1 MSTEVTDPAAGE
13 ALLDEDTWSGRIFSD
28 GWVDAPET
36 IESDRAGDRRGA
48 RHGGRGQRRGGNA
61 RRGVRRPSPARL
73 GRDPVHRPRGVV
85 RRAAEL
91 LERHRPELIRWLV
104 REVGPIP
111 PKADNEISAS
121 IGQFEMAAS
130 LISHPLGQVL
140 PSLTPGRTSMAR
152 RVPVGVVGVICP
164 WNFPVVLPARSVGPA
179 LALGNAVILKSDPNT
194 PVSGGVLIARIF
206 EEAGLPE
213 GVLHVLGGGA
223 EVGQALVE
231 DPNVRMISFTGST
244 ATGRK
249 VGELAGRNLKRIV
262 LELGG
267 NSPLVVLED
276 ADIEAASSAGAW
288 GSFLHQ
294 GQICLAVSRHLVHE
308 SIADDYVEGARRARV
323 APAGRQPDTDEVA
336 LGPIINEKQ
345 VERVERIVD
354 DSVSQGATLVTGGTH
369 ENLFFEPTVLADVTT
384 LDARLHRRDL
394 RPGRAGD
401 TFGDDAEAVELANA
415 TDYGLVAAVQSGSQ
429 QRAAA
434 VGEQLHA
441 GMVHVNDTRST
452 RSRRP
457 RSAASARRATAA
469 TSAAS
474 RTSSSGPSGNGS
486 PHRTRPR
493 RSRSRPVI
501 RRRRRPRDRRAHAR
515 RGRPRRP
522 RPDAARAARGGR
534 ALLPR
539 QGRQARRPTTWRPTT
554 ASARWP
560 AWCSRSTSRPAA
572 GARRSPNEEVAEVAA
587 ANPDVMIP
595 FASVDPGRTDAAERA
610 QRLIA
615 DHDVRG
621 FKFHPNIQE
630 FFPNDRMA
638 YPLYEV
644 IAAAAPAGAVPHRP
658 QRHRVGRAGR
668 RRAAAQVLATRS
680 TWTTWPPTSPRCR
693 SCSPTRR
700 SRGRTR
706 RSRSRCTSRRST
718 STCPAG
724 RRSTSRPSWSST
736 RTLCSSTRSCS
747 ARTIR

>member
-13 ALLDEDTWSGRIFSD
+13 ALLDGDTWSGRIFSD

-36 IESDRAGDRRGA
+36 IETIEPATGEVLGTAGAGNAEAVTRAAASAARAQRDWAATPITDRAA
-48 RHGGRGQRRGGNA
+48 I
-61 RRGVRRPSPARL
+61 
-73 GRDPVHRPRGVV
+73 V

-104 REVGPIP
+104 REGGAIP

-179 LALGNAVILKSDPNT
+179 LALGNAVVLKSDPNT
-194 PVSGGVLIARIF
+194 PVSGGVLMARIF

-308 SIADDYVEGARRARV
+308 SIADDYVKALAERASHLPV
-323 APAGRQPDTDEVA
+323 GNPDTDEVA
-336 LGPIINEKQ
+336 LGPIINQKQ

-354 DSVSQGATLVTGGTH
+354 GSVSEGATLVTGGTH
-369 ENLFFEPTVLADVTT
+369 ENLFFEPTVLSDVTSSMPAFT
-384 LDARLHRRDL
+384 DEIFGPVAPVTR
-394 RPGRAGD
+394 
-401 TFGDDAEAVELANA
+401 FGDDAEAVELANA
-415 TDYGLVAAVQSGSQ
+415 TNYGLVAAVQSGSQ

-434 VGEQLHA
+434 VAEQLHA
-441 GMVHVNDTRST
+441 GMVHVN
-452 RSRRP
+452 
-457 RSAASARRATAA
+457 
-469 TSAAS
+469 
-474 RTSSSGPSGNGS
+474 G
-486 PHRTRPR
+486 
-493 RSRSRPVI
+493 
-501 RRRRRPRDRRAHAR
+501 
-515 RGRPRRP
+515 
-522 RPDAARAARGGR
+522 
-534 ALLPR
+534 
-539 QGRQARRPTTWRPTT
+539 TTI
-554 ASARWP
+554 
-560 AWCSRSTSRPAA
+560 
-572 GARRSPNEEVAEVAA
+572 NEEPPAPFGGFGQSSNGGHFGGVANLELWTEWQWVTSQ
-587 ANPDVMIP
+587 D
-595 FASVDPGRTDAAERA
+595 
-610 QRLIA
+610 
-615 DHDVRG
+615 
-621 FKFHPNIQE
+621 K
-630 FFPNDRMA
+630 
-638 YPLYEV
+638 
-644 IAAAAPAGAVPHRP
+644 AAPFPF
-658 QRHRVGRAGR
+658 
-668 RRAAAQVLATRS
+668 
-680 TWTTWPPTSPRCR
+680 
-693 SCSPTRR
+693 
-700 SRGRTR
+700 
-706 RSRSRCTSRRST
+706 
-718 STCPAG
+718 
-724 RRSTSRPSWSST
+724 
-736 RTLCSSTRSCS
+736 
-747 ARTIR
+747 